1 MSISS
6 PIPTSWKL
14 PLFWATVDPSQA
26 GGLTESQPA
35 LLVGQAFCAGA
46 ATASLKAGSVGNGT
60 IALDPSDPVLAGAV
74 LGTYKAVFISATAF
88 NVFNPSGVVIG
99 TGSIGSVYA
108 TQLKFTIAAGSTA
121 FAVGSEFDIAVTALS
136 PGAAVYNKAI
146 PVGSVAV
153 AQQQF
158 GVGSMIERM
167 FARFFAGNR
176 TQQIWCLPV
185 PEPVAGQRATGLIA
199 FIASSLQSG
208 VLTLYVAGQKLQIA
222 VYSTDTASSIAA
234 NLVAAINA
242 MTTLPVTAAVDG
254 TNSGQVDLTCRW
266 LGATGDDVTIVLNYG
281 GLLAGEVL
289 PIGLVATITSMS
301 GGEGEPDMTAAIGA
315 IASKQFLHVGMPFN
329 DTGSLDAWDAEYGFG
344 PGGRWAYLRQQ
355 YGWIFN
361 ALRADYADSLTWG
374 LAHNSSVISTMVVE
388 LAMPS
393 PIWEVAAAYC
403 AQGAAALLA
412 DPAAPLQTLPLVGL
426 LSAPSD
432 QQFSPTENNSL
443 VNSGLAVQAQ
453 NSDGTPMILREAL
466 QYQLNSYGQAD
477 TAFAL
482 VTVLSNLAELL
493 TRMRSA
499 ITTKFPRA
507 KLAPNPTGYSV
518 SAGPGQ
524 NVVTPAIV
532 TAELVAEAQQAIY
545 DGLMTNLTSFLANL
559 IVQINDQD
567 PDRLDVLYAPQLMGQ
582 LRDFDVLAQFRL
594 QSSPTA
600 AS

>member
-1 MSISS
+1 MSVSTN
-6 PIPTSWKL
+6 IPTSWKL
-14 PLFWATVDPSQA
+14 PLFWATVDGSMA

-35 LLVGQAFCAGA
+35 LLVGQAFCVGAAKATLKAGA
-46 ATASLKAGSVGNGT
+46 AGNGSLT
-60 IALDPSDPVLAGAV
+60 LDPSDPVLAGAA
-74 LGTYKAVFISATAF
+74 LGTYKAVFLSATAF
-88 NVFNPSGVVIG
+88 NVFAPNASVIG
-99 TGSIGSVYA
+99 TGTLGSVYA
-108 TQLKFTIAAGSTA
+108 TQLKFTIAAGTTA
-121 FAVGSEFDIAVTALS
+121 FAEGDEFDIVVTALS
-136 PGAAVYNKAI
+136 PGAAVYDKAI

-158 GVGSMIERM
+158 GAGSMLERM
-167 FARFFAGNR
+167 FARFFAGNP

-185 PEPVAGQRATGLIA
+185 PEPTAGQVAAGSIA
-199 FIASSLQSG
+199 FIASSLRSG
-208 VLTLYVAGQKLQIA
+208 VLTLYIAGQKLQIP
-222 VYSTDTASSIAA
+222 VYSTDTAQSVAA
-234 NLVAAINA
+234 KLVAAINA
-242 MTTLPVTAAVDG
+242 MTTLPVTAVVDG
-254 TNSGQVDLTCRW
+254 TNTAQVDLTCRW
-266 LGATGDDVTIVLNYG
+266 LGETGNDVTLILNYG
-281 GLLAGEVL
+281 GLLAGEVM
-289 PIGLVATITSMS
+289 PIGLVATITPIT
-301 GGEGEPDMTAAIGA
+301 GGEGEPDMTTAIGA
-315 IASKQFLHVGMPFN
+315 IASRQFLHVAMPYV
-329 DTGSLDAWDAEYGFG
+329 DTGSQDAWDAEYGFG

-361 ALRADYADSLTWG
+361 ALRADYADGLTWG

-388 LAMPS
+388 PAMPS
-393 PIWEVAAAYC
+393 PIWEVTAAYC
-403 AQGAAALLA
+403 AQAAAALLA
-412 DPAAPLQTLPLVGL
+412 DPAAPLQTLPLVGIL
-426 LSAPSD
+426 PAPSD

-443 VNSGLAVQAQ
+443 VNSGLAVQAV
-453 NSDGTPMILREAL
+453 NADGTPMILREAL
-466 QYQLNSYGQAD
+466 QYQLNAYGQAD

-518 SAGPGQ
+518 SPGPGQ

-559 IVQINDQD
+559 VVQINDQD
-567 PDRLDVLYAPQLMGQ
+567 PNRLDVLYAPQLMGQ

-594 QSSPTA
+594 QSSPA